1 MSQQLPLN
9 LITPSRFE
17 TKDYVVSKANA
28 ELYALLTGFGDW
40 LNPHLFLVGPEGSGK
55 THTGHVFARLC
66 EGIFLRPDEPLPQTG
81 NCFVV
86 DDADLFDQESLFHLC
101 NRTAAENGR
110 LLLLSRQHPLQWDI
124 RVPDLR
130 SRLLAMRIV
139 DMPQPDDDGIRAVL
153 KSRFAARAITPS
165 DEFLDYL
172 SRRIDRSFSEIQK
185 IVTEIEAYAG
195 GRAFTRV
202 LAREYIEKTENL
214 SWLSD
219 GDEI

>member
-1 MSQQLPLN
+1 MSQQLHLD
-9 LITPSRFE
+9 LTTPSRFE
-17 TKDYVVSKANA
+17 TKDYVVSDVNAALHGLLADFAN
-28 ELYALLTGFGDW
+28 W

-55 THTGHVFARLC
+55 THTAHVFARMCGGNYLGR
-66 EGIFLRPDEPLPQTG
+66 EEKLPQTG
-81 NCFVV
+81 HCFVV
-86 DDADLFDQESLFHLC
+86 DNADQFDQEDLFHLC
-101 NRTAAENGR
+101 NRTVAENGR
-110 LLLLSRQHPLQWDI
+110 LLLLSRHHPLQWDI
-124 RVPDLR
+124 KVPDLR
-130 SRLLAMRIV
+130 SRLLAMRIF
-139 DMPQPDDDGIRAVL
+139 DMPPPDDKGIKAVL

-195 GRAFTRV
+195 GRAFTRA

>member
-1 MSQQLPLN
+1 MSQQLPLD
-9 LITPSRFE
+9 LTTPSRFE
-17 TKDYVVSKANA
+17 TKDYVVSSANA
-28 ELYALLTGFGDW
+28 ELHALLTDYDDW

-55 THTGHVFARLC
+55 THTAHVFARLC
-66 EGIFLRPDEPLPQTG
+66 GGHYLYAGDDLPPEGQ
-81 NCFVV
+81 CFVV
-86 DDADLFDQESLFHLC
+86 DDADMFDQENLFHLC

-110 LLLLSRQHPLQWDI
+110 LLLLSRHHPLQWDI
-124 RVPDLR
+124 KLPDLR
-130 SRLLAMRIV
+130 SRLLAMRII
-139 DMPQPDDDGIRAVL
+139 DMPQPDDEGIKAVL

-195 GRAFTRV
+195 GRAFTRA

-219 GDEI
+219 GDAI

>member
-1 MSQQLPLN
+1 MSQQLPLD
-9 LITPSRFE
+9 LMSPSRFE
-17 TKDYVVSKANA
+17 TKDYVVSHANA
-28 ELYALLTGFGDW
+28 DLHALLTGYADW

-55 THTGHVFARLC
+55 SHTGHVFARQCGGL
-66 EGIFLRPDEPLPQTG
+66 FLRPDDALPTKG
-81 NCFVV
+81 RYFVI
-86 DDADLFDQESLFHLC
+86 DEAEAFDQEALFHLC

-110 LLLLSRQHPLQWDI
+110 LLLLSRRHPLQWDI
-124 RVPDLR
+124 VVADLR

-139 DMPQPDDDGIRAVL
+139 DMPQPDDAWLKAVL
-153 KSRFAARAITPS
+153 KNRFAARAITPS

-195 GRAFTRV
+195 GRAFTRA